1 MRTEINKNIDQ
12 TILFS
17 PAAASFDEY
26 ENFEKRGSYFNS
38 TIKQTKFINTL
49 NV

>member
-1 MRTEINKNIDQ
+1 MQKKNKDKKI
-12 TILFS
+12 IIFS
-17 PAAASFDEY
+17 PAAASFDQF

-38 TIKQTKFINTL
+38 IIKQTKFINTL